1 MQDKNELI
9 FNTHKQKLL
18 LHERKLENEV
28 NSMNAKKQ
36 KKQFRWSAN
45 KKGNKLRDGAWRDGK
60 NTQIVAQRA
69 EDRAMREENAIEN
82 VV

>member
-45 KKGNKLRDGAWRDGK
+45 KKGNKLRDGA
-60 NTQIVAQRA
+60 
-69 EDRAMREENAIEN
+69 
-82 VV
+82 